1 MIQIFAPYHCKALR
15 YVLDVVFLEF
25 YGLRYKYQISNHK
38 DLIIRLNS
46 SEKSLRINLSFLAYS

>member
-46 SEKSLRINLSFLAYS
+46 SEKRHILNSE